1 MKLLEFLQLSDEEQY
16 IATWKKGANV
26 DLYLKGNIAIELYA
40 VNNFYVEIYYERYT
54 TERLYKK
61 TFKQGELLDKYLDR
75 IHLKTNSSF

>member
-1 MKLLEFLQLSDEEQY
+1 MKLFDFLKLSDEEQY

-26 DLYLKGNIAIELYA
+26 DLYLKDNIAIELYA